1 MLGLIGV
8 VWGLA
13 GVVFILGYAVVR
25 LVPVTLAAFEQP
37 WQWYHW
43 ACLIGFVALMAYSE
57 GYRGFQLAFSPRVAA
72 RLKYLYDHPRPRHV
86 LLSPLF
92 CMGYFYMQ
100 RRRRI
105 VIYVMTSSII
115 AMILAVKLLSQP
127 WRGMIDAG
135 VLVGLTWGLVTVLV
149 STRQA
154 FRATS
159 VNPFPYAPEVPDDA
173 PDWPVPP
180 RAKSS

>member
-1 MLGLIGV
+1 MLGVIGV

-25 LVPVTLAAFEQP
+25 LFPVTLAAFEQP

-43 ACLIGFVALMAYSE
+43 ACLIGFVVLMAYSE
-57 GYRGFQLAFSPRVAA
+57 GYKGFQRAFSPRVAA
-72 RLKYLYDHPRPRHV
+72 RLKYLYAYPRPRHV

-92 CMGYFYMQ
+92 CMGYFYIQ

-105 VIYVMTSSII
+105 VIYMITSSII
-115 AMILAVKLLSQP
+115 AIVFAVKFLSQP
-127 WRGMIDAG
+127 WRGIIDAG
-135 VLVGLTWGLVTVLV
+135 VLVGLTWGLITVLV

-154 FRATS
+154 FSATS
-159 VNPFPYAPEVPDDA
+159 VKPFPYAPEVPDDA
-173 PDWPVPP
+173 PG
-180 RAKSS
+180 